1 MDERFKIALRLLLV
15 QIILPIVLTIS
26 FLFISNDAYLFFL
39 IVQTY
44 LFILFLSGYWE
55 FFSRVFKNIFLL
67 FLEAILFI
75 ILFNKLINLS
85 NANFNMVL
93 VIIFALIQ
101 VYLFIVSA
109 KIILVIFKKEKNSLE
124 IKFPFKD
131 GNYLITDGGNS
142 KISWLMNYH
151 FHSKVHRKNKTNN
164 SMQFATDIVKIGT
177 NKKRF
182 LPKSNEEYSI
192 FGEKVYCPM
201 EGKVIK
207 VENNIDDNE
216 PFVGTYPYNT
226 GNTVVIKNG
235 NYYFLLGHLKRGSVL
250 VSIGALV
257 KEGDFIAQIGNSGY
271 SERPHLHM
279 QLIESDTENY
289 WFGKGISIQFRGR
302 NLFKNRIIKIN

>member
-1 MDERFKIALRLLLV
+1 MNERIKIALRLLLV

-44 LFILFLSGYWE
+44 LLILFLSGYWE
-55 FFSRVFKNIFLL
+55 FFSSVFKNVFLL
-67 FLEAILFI
+67 FLETILFT
-75 ILFNKLINLS
+75 ILINKLINLS
-85 NANFNMVL
+85 NPHFNIVL
-93 VIIFALIQ
+93 VIFFSLVQ
-101 VYLFIVSA
+101 MYLFIALA
-109 KIILVIFKKEKNSLE
+109 KIIVVIFKKEKNFLE

-235 NYYFLLGHLKRGSVL
+235 NYYFLLGHLKKGSVL
-250 VSIGALV
+250 VSIGELV
-257 KEGDFIAQIGNSGY
+257 KKGDFIAQIGNSGY